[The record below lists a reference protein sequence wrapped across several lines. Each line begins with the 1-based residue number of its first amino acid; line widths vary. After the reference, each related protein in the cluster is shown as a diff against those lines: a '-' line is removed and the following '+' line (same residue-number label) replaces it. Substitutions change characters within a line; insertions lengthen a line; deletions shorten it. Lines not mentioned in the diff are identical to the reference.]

1 MIENTLMNKPI
12 RTRFA
17 PSPTGA
23 LHIGSIRTALFA
35 YLFARHNKGQFVLR
49 IEDTDRARFV
59 DGAIEQI
66 ISIMQRMGLNYDEGI
81 FFENNQLVSKGD
93 FGPYLQS
100 ERLEIYHEHAK
111 KLIEAKYAYYCFCDE
126 QRLSDLRKEQEA
138 LKLAPMYDRKC
149 RNLSKE
155 EVQKNLDSGM
165 PHVVRQAIPEAG
177 KTEADDLVYGHIT
190 WENKLID
197 DQVLLK
203 SDGFP
208 TYFLAVVVDDHLMQ
222 ISHVVRG
229 EEWLPSTPKHV
240 LLYKAFGWNVPIF
253 AHLPIVLNKD
263 RSKLSKRQ
271 GDVAA
276 QDFLD
281 KGYLEEALLNFLVL
295 LGWNPKT
302 EQEIF
307 ILDELIEQFDF
318 SKVNKAAPVFDIDK
332 LDWLNGLYLR
342 SMDSSKLTELLVPY
356 LVAAGHISYT
366 ASIIDKNLPETFLT
380 KTGKT
385 VSKDFIVK
393 IVEIEKERLKKL
405 SEIGDRVQFF
415 FETPKYDPSILIWR
429 KSNLE
434 KTKENLSELLE
445 ALKEF
450 DENIFSSRNIF
461 EEQIKK
467 FIAEKGLD
475 NGSVLWPLRVAL
487 SGSEFSPSP
496 FEITE
501 ILYLGYGKYEVLE
514 RIDAA
519 IKALA

>member
-1 MIENTLMNKPI
+1 MNTKI

-17 PSPTGA
+17 PSPTGT

-35 YLFARHNKGQFVLR
+35 YLFARHNKGSFVLR
-49 IEDTDRARFV
+49 VEDTDRARFI

-66 ISIMQRMGLNYDEGI
+66 ISILQRMGLNYDEGMVV
-81 FFENNQLVSKGD
+81 ENGKLQSKGD

-100 ERLEIYHEHAK
+100 ERLDIYHKHAK
-111 KLIEAKYAYYCFCDE
+111 QLVESGAAYYCFCNE
-126 QRLSDLRKEQEA
+126 QRLSELRKEQEA

-149 RNLSKE
+149 RFLSKE
-155 EVQKNLDSGM
+155 EVQKNLDAGI
-165 PHVVRQAIPEAG
+165 PHVIRQAIPENG

-208 TYFLAVVVDDHLMQ
+208 TYFLAVVVDDHQME
-222 ISHVVRG
+222 ISHVIRG

-240 LLYKAFGWNVPIF
+240 LLYKAFDWQPPIF

-271 GDVAA
+271 GDVSA
-276 QDFLD
+276 QDFLN

-302 EQEIF
+302 EQEVF
-307 ILDELIEQFDF
+307 TLDELIEQFDF
-318 SKVNKAAPVFDIDK
+318 SKVNKSAPVFDVEK
-332 LDWLNGLYLR
+332 LDWINGLYIR
-342 SMDSSKLTELLVPY
+342 AMDNTKLTKLLIPY
-356 LVAAGHISYT
+356 LVEAGNISVAAE
-366 ASIIDKNLPETFLT
+366 DKNADKNATENFLS
-380 KTGKT
+380 KSGKT
-385 VSKDFIVK
+385 ISMEFIIK

-405 SEIGDRVQFF
+405 SEIGDRIRFF
-415 FETPKYDPSILIWR
+415 FDKPSYNPAILIWR

-434 KTKENLSELLE
+434 KTKENLSLLLE
-445 ALKEF
+445 ALEKF
-450 DENIFSSRNIF
+450 DESAFASREIF
-461 EEQIKK
+461 EEQVKK
-467 FIAEKGLD
+467 FIADKALD

-496 FEITE
+496 FEIAE
-501 ILYLGYGKYEVLE
+501 VLYLGYGKSEILDRVST
-514 RIDAA
+514 A
-519 IKALA
+519 IKALV